1 MGSVI
6 PVLDAEPGIEQPVTR
21 GRAGGI
27 LGVLSAALLYASLRW
42 AHHWGPLAYSVVMAW
57 ALVTIA
63 AFVVSV
69 WSLRTSR
76 ASRRFAKWGVA
87 LTLVSLLA
95 LMFTGVLSTMG
106 VDAAG
111 ACGGG

>member
-1 MGSVI
+1 MASVI
-6 PVLDAEPGIEQPVTR
+6 HVLDADPGFEQPVAR
-21 GRAGGI
+21 GRAGGT

-42 AHHWGPLAYSVVMAW
+42 AHHWGLLAYSIVAAW

-63 AFVVSV
+63 AFAVSV
-69 WSLRTSR
+69 WSLRTSW
-76 ASRRFAKWGVA
+76 ASRRLAKLGVA

-95 LMFTGVLSTMG
+95 LMLAGVLSAMG

>member
-1 MGSVI
+1 M
-6 PVLDAEPGIEQPVTR
+6 DAEPGIDHPVTR
-21 GRAGGI
+21 GRVGAI
-27 LGVLSAALLYASLRW
+27 LGVSSAVLLYASLRW
-42 AHHWGPLAYSVVMAW
+42 AHHWGLVADSIVTAW

-63 AFVVSV
+63 AFTVSV
-69 WSLRTSR
+69 WSLRTSW
-76 ASRRFAKWGVA
+76 ASRRLAKIGVA

-95 LMFTGVLSTMG
+95 LAFAGVLSAMG